1 MTHEESYFEPDAFPD
16 RQPVKFIADGGRNA
30 VELWNPQDQGFSVY
44 LTYFSWNSDL
54 EYDAIDYGSMDM
66 DKLNEH
72 VEEQKRKA
80 LEEAEA
86 NKSKKKKR
94 KKKLKLKQKMK
105 KAKVDEHFCISEYIV
120 FYLYFRVVFYLSKRF
135 MGVKAPSDV

>member
-1 MTHEESYFEPDAFPD
+1 MA
-16 RQPVKFIADGGRNA
+16 
-30 VELWNPQDQGFSVY
+30 FSVY
-44 LTYFSWNSDL
+44 LTYFPLNLDL

-105 KAKVDEHFCISEYIV
+105 KAKVYLFYSFTIYMQMFQIIDVTISYW
-120 FYLYFRVVFYLSKRF
+120 
-135 MGVKAPSDV
+135 